1 MNINS
6 NLINLLRSL
15 AEAAENGG
23 INVDININVSMDSSS
38 SQSTAPEQSSSE
50 KVVPDGDEEQVQ
62 ILKDIDELDEFLHGK
77 SPEAEKTETSSE
89 EAVEETEAVP
99 SSSETKS
106 EEPSVAVSQKKEGRP
121 SPRPNK
127 VVTPAAGS
135 NGRCIKMVLQR
146 QKQLIGLGREVPD
159 DLLQAPSD
167 EAHAQQMLSQLR
179 PYLVN

>member
-38 SQSTAPEQSSSE
+38 KPSTAAAQSSSE
-50 KVVPDGDEEQVQ
+50 TMVPDGEEERVQV
-62 ILKDIDELDEFLHGK
+62 LRDVDELEDFLHGK
-77 SPEAEKTETSSE
+77 SPEAAKTETRSE
-89 EAVEETEAVP
+89 EAVEDTEAEP
-99 SSSETKS
+99 SSPETKS
-106 EEPSVAVSQKKEGRP
+106 EEPSVAVSQKKEERP
-121 SPRPNK
+121 ARPK
-127 VVTPAAGS
+127 KAEVPAAGS

-146 QKQLIGLGREVPD
+146 QKQLKSLGREVPD

-179 PYLVN
+179 LYLVN

>member
-6 NLINLLRSL
+6 NLINLLQSL
-15 AEAAENGG
+15 AEAAKNGG

-38 SQSTAPEQSSSE
+38 ELSSTAEQTPSE
-50 KVVPDGDEEQVQ
+50 TVVPDGEEEQVQ
-62 ILKDIDELDEFLHGK
+62 ILRDIDELDEFLHGK
-77 SPEAEKTETSSE
+77 SPEAAKTETSSE
-89 EAVEETEAVP
+89 EAVEKTEAVP

-159 DLLQAPSD
+159 ELLQAPSD

>member
-38 SQSTAPEQSSSE
+38 KPSTAAAQSSSE
-50 KVVPDGDEEQVQ
+50 TMVPDGEEEQVQ
-62 ILKDIDELDEFLHGK
+62 VLRDIDELDEFLHGK
-77 SPEAEKTETSSE
+77 SGETAKTETSSKDD
-89 EAVEETEAVP
+89 VKETEAVP
-99 SSSETKS
+99 SSAETKP
-106 EEPSVAVSQKKEGRP
+106 EEPSVAVSEKKEERP
-121 SPRPNK
+121 ARPK
-127 VVTPAAGS
+127 KADVPAAGS

-146 QKQLIGLGREVPD
+146 QKQLKQLGREVPGE
-159 DLLQAPSD
+159 LLQAPSD
-167 EAHAQQMLSQLR
+167 EVHAQQMLSQLR